1 MINFGNFIEL
11 KHKYR
16 LMFCSKSPKKTIKK
30 ALKLA
35 NSNNVK
41 NIWYQRSNRLQQE
54 KIDLTQFMAD
64 ITKSIECSGSG
75 QQVKK
80 RVIPSNIH

>member
-1 MINFGNFIEL
+1 
-11 KHKYR
+11 
-16 LMFCSKSPKKTIKK
+16 MFCSKSPKKTIKK